1 MRFMFIVTSAHSG
14 PPTPELMEA
23 MHKLADRE
31 IKAGRML
38 DSGGLMPLAT
48 GAQVRIAD
56 GQLSVVD
63 GPFVEAKEVI
73 GGYAIFELPGKE
85 EAVASA
91 KEFMQLHKDF
101 MPGWEGTCELRALR
115 RPLRRGFRPARS
127 AAMTVADAHR
137 AILAVW
143 RIEQPRLITS
153 LARMLRDV
161 PLAEDLTQEALLAAL
176 EQWPATGVPEKPGAW
191 LMATAKRRALDHLR
205 RGRMLERK
213 HEMVARDMEEEQQA
227 MPDLDSALDDD
238 IGDEMLRLIF
248 TACHPRLSRE
258 ARAALALRMIC
269 GLTTEEIARA
279 FLLPD
284 ATIAQRIVR
293 AKRTLSESG
302 LAYETPRGEELSE
315 RLSSVLEVVY
325 LIFNEGYTAAR
336 GEDWLRPQLCNEALR
351 MGRVLT
357 SIAPHEPEAHGLLA
371 LMELN
376 ASRTAARTD
385 AAGEPILMLDQNR
398 ALWDQFQ
405 IRRGMQALGRAREL
419 GGAGGFYA
427 LQAAIIACHAEART
441 ADDTDWSRIAGLY
454 AELAAVV
461 RSPIIELNRAVAV
474 GMAEGPE
481 AGLSIVDRLVREP
494 ALKALSPAAERSRRP
509 APQAR
514 PLRRGA
520 RRVRS
525 GRGAGGQQ
533 ARTGPA
539 EAARRRGGRRSDVIN
554 RHVKRMSSVLR

>member
-1 MRFMFIVTSAHSG
+1 
-14 PPTPELMEA
+14 
-23 MHKLADRE
+23 
-31 IKAGRML
+31 
-38 DSGGLMPLAT
+38 
-48 GAQVRIAD
+48 
-56 GQLSVVD
+56 
-63 GPFVEAKEVI
+63 
-73 GGYAIFELPGKE
+73 
-85 EAVASA
+85 
-91 KEFMQLHKDF
+91 
-101 MPGWEGTCELRALR
+101 
-115 RPLRRGFRPARS
+115 
-127 AAMTVADAHR
+127 MTVADTHR

-161 PLAEDLTQEALLAAL
+161 PLAEELTQEALLAAL
-176 EQWPATGVPEKPGAW
+176 EQWPTTGVPEKPGAW
-191 LMATAKRRALDHLR
+191 LMTTARRRALDHLR
-205 RGRMLERK
+205 RGPMLERT
-213 HEMVARDMEEEQQA
+213 HEMLALDMEEQQQA
-227 MPDLDSALDDD
+227 MPDWDAALDDD

-248 TACHPRLSRE
+248 TACHPLLSRE

-302 LAYETPRGEELSE
+302 LAYETPYGEELSE

-325 LIFNEGYTAAR
+325 LIFNEGYAAAR
-336 GEDWLRPQLCNEALR
+336 GQDWLRPQLCDEALR

-385 AAGEPILMLDQNR
+385 ASGAPILMLDQNR

-405 IRRGMQALGRAREL
+405 IRRGLQALGRARKL

-427 LQAAIIACHAEART
+427 LQAAIIACHARAGT
-441 ADDTDWSRIAGLY
+441 AGETDWPRIAGLY
-454 AELAAVV
+454 AELAGVV

-474 GMAEGPE
+474 GMAEGPQ
-481 AGLSIVDRLVREP
+481 AGLSIVDRLLHEP
-494 ALKALSPAAERSRRP
+494 ALKAYHLLPSVRGDLLHKLGRHEEARAAFEAAAALAGNRRE
-509 APQAR
+509 QDL
-514 PLRRGA
+514 LRRRA
-520 RRVRS
+520 
-525 GRGAGGQQ
+525 
-533 ARTGPA
+533 A
-539 EAARRRGGRRSDVIN
+539 EAADAADAAT
-554 RHVKRMSSVLR
+554 SS